1 MDVLKRNFLV
11 ATAAGIW
18 LAAAGSFLGTAAA
31 QPAGD
36 SVGVTSAVNPDA
48 RGVRPD
54 GAQTT
59 LLIGTNV
66 IFKERIETG
75 PSGQVQLLF
84 NDQSAISVGPNA
96 RVVID
101 QFVYNP
107 ATGTG
112 QMAVSL
118 ARGTMRFV
126 GGKISK
132 QNEVAI
138 NTPSAT
144 IGIRGG
150 VTMPTV
156 GDDGSTRVV
165 HVFGTT
171 TVRTPD
177 GQSATLTRPGFVAE
191 VAAPAPPPASG
202 GAQAPAAGA
211 AQGGAAPV
219 GTATAPAPAPA
230 PAPASAGSGS
240 GGGISVRRASDAE
253 ISATKSQL
261 ESGPTQQQARA
272 AQAPT
277 APGPGGGQQQAAG
290 APAQGG
296 APGANAPQGAN
307 QQGGG
312 PAAVGPTQ
320 TAGAQPGGAQAGG
333 PPGGPNGGV
342 IEGALGSSG
351 MTARNSAQAPAQIA
365 TVSVGPGA
373 GGPPPPPPAQQA
385 AQIVQSGGQLANTA
399 NAAQASSTSTLSQGY
414 TSNLSF
420 TGRARFGTWRVG
432 PDTFSNLAST
442 PTFDA
447 TDKSRSFNG
456 QFLNGRLRGTL
467 NNGEIFSIGLP
478 VDAAGRFFSTSSS
491 GATSPGGALSG
502 NSFLSSDGRFF
513 FGDYATPNGERVAVF
528 GGTAVSGSALSNSTT
543 RYVRE
548 YTLRADPALGA
559 QFPFLAPVESGGNFA
574 NPSIGKFTM
583 VTPAASGQS
592 GRGLQVN
599 FALDGSGSSQR
610 SVFSVMTANVFN
622 DSNGNLT
629 ISGAGR
635 AFFDYSGNQR
645 PGRGSFAATTETD
658 GSGNSFFGSLG
669 ADGAPSNFVFGQNS
683 TNNSNQRVT
692 DGGYLNLALNGTQTE
707 QYYRSSTVATYSQ
720 TVGSSPAP
728 TTSFFNGYAAG
739 LTERN
744 GGTNV
749 VRQISNDP
757 TQTVIR
763 LNAANNSAT
772 ALLAIERVGAA
783 ESFQLGFGA
792 RPDSFTGA
800 ATSLAS
806 STTLADIRNSSYTT
820 FANDGA
826 RSSLVD
832 AKTWVAREMINPGA
846 GFASD
851 GSPNSFSALVTSNLT
866 NTPAS
871 VTDQTLSARQVLV
884 PSTTIASNVLSAA
897 FPNSSIGN
905 FESMQWG
912 FWASQVQFPDPLV
925 TGGRT
930 DRYQLAT
937 WIAGVLPALGDIPT
951 TGTATYNGH
960 VIGTVNNNGARYT
973 TGGSYSQ
980 TWNFASDSG
989 TATISNFDGLGNI
1002 TATLSSAN
1010 KREFTGSL
1018 AGTGITG
1025 NLAGSFFR
1033 GSTDPVKNVG
1043 GNFNISGTNYQAG
1056 GIVAGQR

>member
-1 MDVLKRNFLV
+1 MDALKGKSLV
-11 ATAAGIW
+11 AMAVGSW
-18 LAAAGSFLGTAAA
+18 LAAMGPLLSTAAA

-36 SVGVTSAVNPDA
+36 AVGVTSAVNPDA

-84 NDQSAISVGPNA
+84 NDQSAISIGPNA

-107 ATGTG
+107 ATGSG

-138 NTPSAT
+138 TTPSAT

-165 HVFGTT
+165 HVFGAT

-202 GAQAPAAGA
+202 STQAAAPAPGA
-211 AQGGAAPV
+211 AQSGAAPTS
-219 GTATAPAPAPA
+219 TATAPAPA
-230 PAPASAGSGS
+230 SAAS

-261 ESGPTQQQARA
+261 ESGPAQQQARA
-272 AQAPT
+272 AQAPS
-277 APGPGGGQQQAAG
+277 APGGGQQQVAG
-290 APAQGG
+290 APAPGG
-296 APGANAPQGAN
+296 APGAGALQGGN
-307 QQGGG
+307 QQGGS
-312 PAAVGPTQ
+312 PASGGPTQ
-320 TAGAQPGGAQAGG
+320 SAGAQSGGGQTSG
-333 PPGGPNGGV
+333 PPGGTGGGA
-342 IEGALGSSG
+342 IEGALGGSG
-351 MTARNSAQAPAQIA
+351 MTAQNSAQAPAQIA
-365 TVSVGPGA
+365 TVSVGP
-373 GGPPPPPPAQQA
+373 PPPPPAQQA
-385 AQIVQSGGQLANTA
+385 AQSVQTGGQLANTA
-399 NAAQASSTSTLSQGY
+399 NAAQASSTSALSQGY

-432 PDTFSNLAST
+432 PDTFGNLAST
-442 PTFDA
+442 PVFDA

-456 QFLNGRLRGTL
+456 QFVNGRLRGTL
-467 NNGEIFSIGLP
+467 NNGEIFSIGFP

-513 FGDYATPNGERVAVF
+513 FGDYSTPNGERVAVF

-559 QFPFLAPVESGGNFA
+559 QFPFLAPVETGGSFT

-583 VTPAASGQS
+583 VTPAAAGQS

-720 TVGSSPAP
+720 TVGSSTAP